1 MIGRIQQS
9 LQFQGEALRLRAERQ
24 QVLASNIANADTP
37 GYKAVDFD
45 FNQALTNATRP
56 AGATRRPEGIPSTA
70 ASLIRERPGSTASAD
85 GNSVDMDKE
94 RAEFLDNGMRHEATL
109 RFLNG
114 RIRSILSA
122 IQGQ

>member
-9 LQFQGEALRLRAERQ
+9 LQYQGEALRLRAERQ

-45 FNQALTNATRP
+45 FSKALGEATRNP
-56 AGATRRPEGIPSTA
+56 ARTNSAVRATPERIERPTA
-70 ASLIRERPGSTASAD
+70 AAAD
-85 GNSVDMDKE
+85 GNSVDMDTE
-94 RAEFLDNGMRHEATL
+94 RAQFLDNGVRYEATL

>member
-45 FNQALTNATRP
+45 FNQALADATRGSRAP
-56 AGATRRPEGIPSTA
+56 AGALRSPQE
-70 ASLIRERPGSTASAD
+70 LVERPGAAAAD
-85 GNSVDMDKE
+85 GNSVDMDTE
-94 RAEFLDNGMRHEATL
+94 RAQFLDNGVRYEATL
-109 RFLNG
+109 KFLNG